1 MRYLT
6 PEAFR
11 AALDQRL
18 KNQAAEADIA
28 LLRLR
33 KLEQMAGEAPA

>member
-1 MRYLT
+1 MRYRT

-18 KNQAAEADIA
+18 KNEASERGVA
-28 LLRLR
+28 LTRL
-33 KLEQMAGEAPA
+33 